1 MGSTIGLILGD
12 QLDVSYPDTL
22 GLNKETD
29 RLLMLE
35 VTNESTAPVSH
46 VQRTVLFLSAMRH
59 HAQALQAE
67 GWDVEYI
74 DLNHRGNTQR
84 FDDEIARQLAMKK
97 LRAERLVC
105 IEPGDHRVRGQI
117 EAACERAEI
126 DLEFFDDPHFLT
138 PRSEFEAWAR
148 DRKEMLME
156 HFYRWQRKRLDVLM
170 DGKDPVGGEWNYDK
184 ENRKSFRAKPDA
196 PSIPRFATDE
206 ITQRVIADVR
216 KHLPELPGR
225 IEAFNWPVTRRQATH
240 ALNDFIKNR
249 LPRFGDHQDAMWTG
263 ETTLNHSLISSSLN
277 LKLLN
282 PREVIKKAVEA
293 YECGDAPLNAV
304 EGFVRQIIG
313 WREFIRGV
321 YNTQGPEYA
330 QANALDTHGNLPE
343 FYWTGETDMRCMSE
357 AIASVVN
364 HAYGHHIERLM
375 VTGNFALLAG
385 IEPQQVNDWYRG
397 MYTDAV
403 DWVTTPNT
411 IGMAL
416 YADGGVVGT
425 KPYASS
431 GKYIHRMS
439 NYCKQCP
446 YDVNKKIGD
455 DACPFNAMYWAF
467 LERNKVHFK
476 GNRRMGLVLKNLDRM
491 SKNELVELTCSVN
504 ANRTKWGVGSIDRE
518 RSNA

>member
-1 MGSTIGLILGD
+1 MGRTIGLILGD
-12 QLDVSYPDTL
+12 QLDASYPDAL
-22 GLNKETD
+22 GLNKDTD
-29 RLLMLE
+29 RILMLE
-35 VTNESTAPVSH
+35 VTNESTSPVSH
-46 VQRTVLFLSAMRH
+46 IQRTVLFLSAMRH
-59 HAQALQAE
+59 HAEALRDD

-84 FDDEIARQLAMKK
+84 FDDEIARQLKMKK
-97 LRAERLVC
+97 LNADKLVC

-117 EAACERAEI
+117 EAACERAEV
-126 DLEFFDDPHFLT
+126 DLEFIDDPHFLT
-138 PRSEFEAWAR
+138 PIDEFEAWAR
-148 DRKEMLME
+148 DRKELMME

-170 DGKDPVGGEWNYDK
+170 DAKDPVGGEWNYDK
-184 ENRKSFRAKPDA
+184 ENRKAFKSAPDT
-196 PSIPRFATDE
+196 PSIPEYSIDE
-206 ITQRVIADVR
+206 ITEQVIEDVR
-216 KHLPELPGR
+216 KHLPDLPGK
-225 IEAFNWPVTRRQATH
+225 IDSFNWPVTRRQATH
-240 ALNDFIKNR
+240 ALNDFIKHR
-249 LPRFGDHQDAMWTG
+249 LPNFGDHQDAMWTG
-263 ETTLNHSLISSSLN
+263 EHALNHSLISSSIN

-282 PREVIKKAVEA
+282 PREVVEKAIEA
-293 YECGDAPLNAV
+293 YESGEAPINAV

-321 YNTQGPEYA
+321 YSTQDTDYA
-330 QANALDTHGNLPE
+330 ESNALDTHGDLPE
-343 FYWTGETDMRCMSE
+343 FYWTGKTDMKCMSE
-357 AIASVVN
+357 AIGSVLD

-397 MYTDAV
+397 MYVDAI

-439 NYCKQCP
+439 NYCKHCRF
-446 YDVNKKIGD
+446 DVNKKTGD

-467 LERNKVHFK
+467 LDRNKDHFK
-476 GNRRMGLVLKNLDRM
+476 DNRRMGLILKNLEKM
-491 SKNELVELTCSVN
+491 SKNDLVELTNSVN
-504 ANRTKWGVGSIDRE
+504 TNRKAWGVGSVDK
-518 RSNA
+518 